1 MLFLQTNHVCAL
13 VTDKLMCSVGTQ
25 SYNSTST
32 LSLVPQ
38 AAPQKEETHST
49 SAISTGSF
57 EPLSPGASRSSAP
70 MDYMLTVA
78 SGSASA
84 GNKANPFLSSGTAA
98 AAAVAATDVTGSFQE
113 RIVTV
118 SRNRKSIQ
126 NPIPVPEEDVT
137 VLMTSSDGSSL
148 DGNRGMLKLRKPS
161 VASVSEEPMMTSSA
175 ASSPSRAVTPNS
187 PYALAHKLDTMG
199 TMALAAQAHALAL
212 HQAQVQARA
221 HLTGLPRSHLRP
233 LLSAPMQPMGMGMA
247 TMPSYHQQGLSTGH
261 KSAAPALVPA
271 PVSAKNVPNLIYPS
285 ALDLLGHAIYE

>member
-1 MLFLQTNHVCAL
+1 
-13 VTDKLMCSVGTQ
+13 
-25 SYNSTST
+25 
-32 LSLVPQ
+32 
-38 AAPQKEETHST
+38 
-49 SAISTGSF
+49 
-57 EPLSPGASRSSAP
+57 
-70 MDYMLTVA
+70 MDYMLTVT

-84 GNKANPFLSSGTAA
+84 GNKANPFLPSGTAA

-148 DGNRGMLKLRKPS
+148 DGSGMLKLRKPS

-233 LLSAPMQPMGMGMA
+233 LLSAPMQPMGMGLAGMS

-261 KSAAPALVPA
+261 KSAAPAPVPVPA